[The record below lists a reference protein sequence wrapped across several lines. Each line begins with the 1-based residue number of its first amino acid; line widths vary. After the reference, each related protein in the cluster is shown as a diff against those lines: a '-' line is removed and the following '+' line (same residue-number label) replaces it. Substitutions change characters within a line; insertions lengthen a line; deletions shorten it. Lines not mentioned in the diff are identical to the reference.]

1 MAETEMLTRG
11 QLDQVMKFANALYIA
26 EHMGPYSPWL
36 SNAVMQ
42 NLNNTA
48 KVPTYED
55 LKKALATY
63 KESASNLQDYS
74 QFMTHWDMVFN
85 RTVSSYVNT
94 LSFDMIM
101 TCTNAYTR
109 EDYQSEQYKKDKQKV
124 YAFLDTFDW
133 KRSFRDV
140 LYQCF
145 LNGAFFV
152 SFRKTKW
159 GTNGVKAAIQ
169 ILPQDY
175 CMITGA
181 WDKGILFDFDM
192 NFFLQAGVDIDS
204 YDPTF
209 KKIYSRMFG
218 DNARDFINYRPSNAL
233 NKRDGEYAYWAQLS
247 PEDGFWGFLWDTSNY
262 NVTPYLSPYLKDALI
277 NEEVAELQRNKD
289 IVGAY
294 GILAGEIKMFES
306 EKAQESDH
314 FVIDPESLGGFM
326 AQVKKGIGQYIKAV
340 AMPVENIKFFQFNDA
355 NPDMY
360 ENQLATSAGVGSG
373 ISRVIYSSDRMS
385 NAEVEAG
392 IIDQYNTM
400 RPMYYQ
406 FNNFLNFYINKLNTK
421 YKFRFTLDGCSYP
434 FEREK
439 RFDKLSKLADKGLV
453 LGPSAWAAA
462 SGYEI
467 QTFDRLLEEAK
478 YSDFA
483 DKFMMMMNRNTNT
496 FGGTSSSEN
505 GPGRPQ
511 SDDSDLSESGEYNR
525 NSEGEL

>member
-1 MAETEMLTRG
+1 M
-11 QLDQVMKFANALYIA
+11 
-26 EHMGPYSPWL
+26 
-36 SNAVMQ
+36 
-42 NLNNTA
+42 
-48 KVPTYED
+48 
-55 LKKALATY
+55 
-63 KESASNLQDYS
+63 
-74 QFMTHWDMVFN
+74 
-85 RTVSSYVNT
+85 
-94 LSFDMIM
+94 
-101 TCTNAYTR
+101 
-109 EDYQSEQYKKDKQKV
+109 
-124 YAFLDTFDW
+124 
-133 KRSFRDV
+133 
-140 LYQCF
+140 
-145 LNGAFFV
+145 
-152 SFRKTKW
+152 
-159 GTNGVKAAIQ
+159 
-169 ILPQDY
+169 
-175 CMITGA
+175 
-181 WDKGILFDFDM
+181 
-192 NFFLQAGVDIDS
+192 
-204 YDPTF
+204 
-209 KKIYSRMFG
+209 
-218 DNARDFINYRPSNAL
+218 
-233 NKRDGEYAYWAQLS
+233 
-247 PEDGFWGFLWDTSNY
+247 
-262 NVTPYLSPYLKDALI
+262 SPYLKDALI

-326 AQVKKGIGQYIKAV
+326 AQVKNGIGQFIKAV

-496 FGGTSSSEN
+496 FGGDSSSGD